1 MADFLGVFLITF
13 VVIFLSYL
21 YWQWRTKEKHLA
33 DQSRNRPLL
42 SRDDMLK
49 HRLKRFEL
57 KGDESDDDTSSIL
70 EKQYSTRPIDESVS
84 KDFDAMGEEKEVETL
99 VKSEDVGL
107 NASPGT
113 LQSDSMQVFQETSTN
128 KRVQSETNTAKAKP
142 VNPRKWVTLSISD
155 SDNKSDPVTQPLT
168 SLDELRAWTEGFDE
182 LNVSSVLL
190 RRVGNDLKRRPRTIV
205 CHDMKGG
212 YVQDR

>member
-21 YWQWRTKEKHLA
+21 YWQWRTKEKLLA
-33 DQSRNRPLL
+33 DQSRNRRLL
-42 SRDDMLK
+42 SRGDMLK

-57 KGDESDDDTSSIL
+57 KGDDDTSSL
-70 EKQYSTRPIDESVS
+70 SANQDSTRPIDESVR

-107 NASPGT
+107 NASPET

-128 KRVQSETNTAKAKP
+128 KRIQSETNTAKAKP

-190 RRVGNDLKRRPRTIV
+190 RRVGNDLERRPRTIV